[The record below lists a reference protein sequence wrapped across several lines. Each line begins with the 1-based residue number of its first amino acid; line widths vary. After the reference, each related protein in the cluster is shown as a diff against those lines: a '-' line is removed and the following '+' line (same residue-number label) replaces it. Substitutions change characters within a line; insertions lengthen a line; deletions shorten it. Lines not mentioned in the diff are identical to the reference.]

1 MKIKWAT
8 WGAFLMVSALN
19 AGVAL
24 AQAVPADSGAPA
36 AGSAAPAAG
45 AVAQQPG
52 GMVGMLAPILIM
64 FGVFYFMLIRPQNK
78 RMQEQKKMQEEL
90 KVGDDVLL
98 NSGFLAKVTGITEK
112 VVTVEFDGGSRA
124 KVLRSFIHRRGK
136 DLTAEPAV

>member
-1 MKIKWAT
+1 MKLKLASLS
-8 WGAFLMVSALN
+8 AFLIVSAVD

-24 AQAVPADSGAPA
+24 AQAVPADSSAPA
-36 AGSAAPAAG
+36 AVAAAPAAQ

-52 GMVGMLAPILIM
+52 GMVGMFAPILIM

-90 KVGDDVLL
+90 KIGDEVLL
-98 NSGFLAKVTGITEK
+98 NSGFLAKVTGITDK